1 MPKIQQDLRGE
12 KQSSSPS
19 PICSPVSLENVEF
32 ELAFGED
39 GSMSCFARCALFFWS
54 RRILVRAPMRGAP
67 P

>member
-1 MPKIQQDLRGE
+1 MPKIQQDLGGE

-39 GSMSCFARCALFFWS
+39 GSMSCFARCALLFG
-54 RRILVRAPMRGAP
+54 LVEV
-67 P
+67 